1 MPALTPGASETSSSN
16 GNSNGNAKRRLTDEE
31 IRRYLAE
38 RGAAAAARLQQWD
51 SHGVAA
57 RLLPLACTGA
67 QVRKGG
73 KGYAQDPA
81 TQPPRQP
88 PPTTKSIPVKR
99 GVSWAGQRIH
109 HPYQ

>member
-1 MPALTPGASETSSSN
+1 MPALTPDASESSGNSN

-57 RLLPLACTGA
+57 RLG
-67 QVRKGG
+67 
-73 KGYAQDPA
+73 
-81 TQPPRQP
+81 
-88 PPTTKSIPVKR
+88 
-99 GVSWAGQRIH
+99 RITLD
-109 HPYQ
+109 